1 MNFGFLGRSN
11 LEYALGI
18 LRSLYLGIRT
28 SFILFLFIIV
38 VKIKYFYFSKVFYLV
53 KWPSKLLSSS
63 LLGYLLSS
71 KARLPELPVKKSGS
85 FQLFIL
91 LINT

>member
-1 MNFGFLGRSN
+1 MNFGFLGRGN

-18 LRSLYLGIRT
+18 LRSPNLEIRI
-28 SFILFLFIIV
+28 SFILFLFIII
-38 VKIKYFYFSKVFYLV
+38 VKIKVFYFSKVIYLV
-53 KWPSKLLSSS
+53 KWPSKLLSSN
-63 LLGYLLSS
+63 LLGFLLSS

-91 LINT
+91 LKNT